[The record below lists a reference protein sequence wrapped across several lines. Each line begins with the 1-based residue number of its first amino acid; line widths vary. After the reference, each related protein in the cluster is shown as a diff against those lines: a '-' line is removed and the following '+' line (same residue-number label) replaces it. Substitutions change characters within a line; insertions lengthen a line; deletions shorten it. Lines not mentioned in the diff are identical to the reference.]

1 MENNGNIISPED
13 LTSLKE
19 KLAQPVM
26 TNTENNN
33 GFALSN
39 INQRLKLVFGDRS
52 GLIPSVGSDG
62 TGFLVTFVIPARL
75 PEELSK
81 S

>member
-1 MENNGNIISPED
+1 M
-13 LTSLKE
+13 
-19 KLAQPVM
+19 A
-26 TNTENNN
+26 NTENNN

-39 INQRLKLVFGDRS
+39 INQRLKLVFGNRS